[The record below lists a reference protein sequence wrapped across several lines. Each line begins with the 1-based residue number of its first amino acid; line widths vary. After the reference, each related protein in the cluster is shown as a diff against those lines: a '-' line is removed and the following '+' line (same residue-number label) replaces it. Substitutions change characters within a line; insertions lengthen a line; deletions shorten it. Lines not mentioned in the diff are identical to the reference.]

1 MVYNSNYILGM
12 KNIKFLFLG
21 IFFAIV
27 LSKTQAISW
36 YRFYEMF
43 KFQSFHMFGIIG
55 GAVVISMIF
64 MQLFKKG
71 IIKDNNGN
79 KIVPKQKKK
88 GFIRTVLGGTLFG
101 LGWGISGA
109 CAAPIFVILGFK
121 LMPALILLFGAIL
134 GAFFYGLLSKKLP
147 S

>member
-1 MVYNSNYILGM
+1 M
-12 KNIKFLFLG
+12 KNIKFLILG

-55 GAVVISMIF
+55 GAVLVSMIF
-64 MQLFKKG
+64 MQLFKRG
-71 IIKDNNGN
+71 IIKDINGN
-79 KIVPKQKKK
+79 NIYPEEKKK
-88 GFIRTVLGGTLFG
+88 GFISTILGGTFFG

-121 LMPALILLFGAIL
+121 LIPALILLLGALL
-134 GAFFYGLLSKKLP
+134 GAFIYGILSKKLP
-147 S
+147 N

>member
-1 MVYNSNYILGM
+1 M

-21 IFFAIV
+21 IFFAII

-55 GAVVISMIF
+55 GAVLVSMIF
-64 MQLFKKG
+64 MQLFKSGK
-71 IIKDNNGN
+71 IKDIKGN
-79 KIVPKQKKK
+79 RIYPKQKKK
-88 GFIRTVLGGTLFG
+88 GIYRTIIGGTFFG

-109 CAAPIFVILGFK
+109 CATPIFVMLGFE
-121 LMPALILLFGAIL
+121 LVPAIILLFGALL
-134 GAFFYGLLSKKLP
+134 GTLIYGVLSKKLP
-147 S
+147 N

>member
-1 MVYNSNYILGM
+1 M
-12 KNIKFLFLG
+12 KNGKFLVLG

-27 LSKTQAISW
+27 LSKVQAISW

-55 GAVVISMIF
+55 GAVMASAVI
-64 MQLFKKG
+64 MQLFRTGK
-71 IIKDNNGN
+71 IKDLNGN
-79 KIVPKQKKK
+79 KIIPKEKKK
-88 GFIRTVLGGTLFG
+88 GFVRTIVGGTFFG

-109 CAAPIFVILGFK
+109 CAAPVFVILGFK
-121 LMPALILLFGAIL
+121 WLPALIILL
-134 GAFFYGLLSKKLP
+134 GALIGAFVYGILSKRLP

>member
-1 MVYNSNYILGM
+1 M
-12 KNIKFLFLG
+12 KNSKFLVLG

-27 LSKTQAISW
+27 LSKVQAISW

-55 GAVVISMIF
+55 GAVLVSAVI
-64 MQLFKKG
+64 MQLFKTER
-71 IIKDNNGN
+71 IKDIKGN
-79 KIVPKQKKK
+79 KIIPKEKEK
-88 GFIRTVLGGTLFG
+88 GFIRTIVGGTFFG

-109 CAAPIFVILGFK
+109 CAAPVFVILGFK
-121 LMPALILLFGAIL
+121 WLPALIILLGAL
-134 GAFFYGLLSKKLP
+134 VGAFFYGLLSKQLP

>member
-1 MVYNSNYILGM
+1 M
-12 KNIKFLFLG
+12 KNIKFLILG

-55 GAVVISMIF
+55 GAVAISMVF
-64 MQLFKKG
+64 MQLFKSGK
-71 IIKDNNGN
+71 IKDIKGN
-79 KIVPKQKKK
+79 RIYPAQKKK
-88 GFIRTVLGGTLFG
+88 GFFRTIIGGTFFG

-121 LMPALILLFGAIL
+121 FLPALILLIGALI
-134 GAFFYGLLSKKLP
+134 GAFIYGILSKKLP
-147 S
+147 N